1 MKRSTGIFVLVILLP
16 LLAQAQASHQLGLLP
31 SINLNKKLPKD
42 WSLNFKAESRQSMYR
57 GGFDYEYLLTDVA
70 LVAAKKIGINTS
82 AAAGYLMRIDA
93 EGVRHRA
100 IQQISFVKRYA
111 GFRLS
116 HRVSADQT
124 FENGDAPEYRLR
136 YRLSSEV
143 PLQGLSLDPKEFF
156 LKLSNEYLGS
166 MQHDDLDLEIR
177 AAAFIGYAISPK
189 QKLELGL
196 DYRLDSFIHGQAR
209 NRYWIGLNFYQSL

>member
-1 MKRSTGIFVLVILLP
+1 MKRYLLFFLLVSLLH
-16 LLAQAQASHQLGLLP
+16 LLTMAQTNYLLGFLP
-31 SINLNKKLPKD
+31 SVNLNKKLPED
-42 WSLNFKAESRQSMYR
+42 WSLNFKAESRQSLYR
-57 GGFDYEYLLTDVA
+57 GNFDYEYLLTDLA

-82 AAAGYLMRIDA
+82 AAGGYLLRV
-93 EGVRHRA
+93 GQNRVQHRA
-100 IQQISFVKRYA
+100 IQQVSFVKGYA

-124 FENGDAPEYRLR
+124 FGKDDAPEYRLR

-143 PLQGLSLDPKEFF
+143 PLQGLSLDPMEFF
-156 LKLSNEYLGS
+156 IKLSNEYLGS
-166 MQHDDLDLEIR
+166 IQYDVFDLEIR
-177 AAAFIGYAISPK
+177 AAAFIGYAFSPK
-189 QKLELGL
+189 QKLEFGL

>member
-1 MKRSTGIFVLVILLP
+1 MVILLP

-42 WSLNFKAESRQSMYR
+42 WSLNFKAESRQSLYR

>member
-1 MKRSTGIFVLVILLP
+1 MKRFQLFFLLVGLLP
-16 LLAQAQASHQLGLLP
+16 LFTVSQASHQLGFLP
-31 SINLNKKLPKD
+31 SVNLNEKLPKD
-42 WSLNFKAESRQSMYR
+42 WSLNFKAESRQSLYR
-57 GGFDYEYLLTDVA
+57 GGIDYEYLLTDVA
-70 LVAAKKIGINTS
+70 LLAEKKIGVNTS
-82 AAAGYLMRIDA
+82 AAGGYLLRIYAD
-93 EGVRHRA
+93 GVRHRA
-100 IQQISFVKRYA
+100 IQQISIVKGYT

-124 FENGDAPEYRLR
+124 FEKDDAPEYRLR

-166 MQHDDLDLEIR
+166 MQRDDYDLEIR
-177 AAAFIGYAISPK
+177 ATAFIGYALSPK

-196 DYRLDSFIHGQAR
+196 DYRVDSFIHGQAR
-209 NRYWIGLNFYQSL
+209 NRYWIGLNFYQSF

>member
-1 MKRSTGIFVLVILLP
+1 MIFALVSLLP
-16 LLAQAQASHQLGLLP
+16 LFPMAQASHQMGLLP
-31 SINLNKKLPKD
+31 SVNLNKKLPKD
-42 WSLNFKAESRQSMYR
+42 WSMNFKAESRQSLYSES
-57 GGFDYEYLLTDVA
+57 FDYEYLLTDVA
-70 LVAAKKIGINTS
+70 LLAAKKIGVNTS
-82 AAAGYLMRIDA
+82 AAGGYLIRMDA

-124 FENGDAPEYRLR
+124 FGKDDAPEYRLR
-136 YRLSSEV
+136 YRLSPEI

-177 AAAFIGYAISPK
+177 LAAFIGYALSPK